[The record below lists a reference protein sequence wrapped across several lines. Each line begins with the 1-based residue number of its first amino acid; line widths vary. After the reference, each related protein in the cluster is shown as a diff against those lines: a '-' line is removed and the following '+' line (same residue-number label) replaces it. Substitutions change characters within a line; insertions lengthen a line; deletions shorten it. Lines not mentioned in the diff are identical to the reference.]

1 MRMVLARL
9 ENGQRHLA
17 GRRVLLVI
25 VVARD
30 ELASVFIF
38 NNLEKSVRATG
49 EVDTNPPRYSE
60 WRRERDLTVGVAA
73 ATCLRFRSDTV
84 ARACI
89 AFTDCL

>member
-9 ENGQRHLA
+9 ENGQCHLA
-17 GRRVLLVI
+17 GRSVLLVI

-30 ELASVFIF
+30 ELASAFIF

-60 WRRERDLTVGVAA
+60 WEERTRLDRRRGSGDL
-73 ATCLRFRSDTV
+73 L
-84 ARACI
+84 
-89 AFTDCL
+89 AF